1 MARAIADRS
10 GFANAE
16 HRADVV
22 RSLVSIFKLGIDL
35 SA

>member
-10 GFANAE
+10 GVAVAE

-22 RSLVSIFKLGIDL
+22 GSLVSIFELGIDL